1 MRKHVPFLSL
11 GYPDVLISPKLLHV
25 TNTTTILG
33 YRLTNIKRAE
43 LSSLVVLV
51 RGSNGQWEQT
61 TNFQTSMA
69 DSGDIL
75 VTVSQLRPRRGYE
88 FLVRPCN
95 SYGCN
100 PGNPDILVVTTLGK
114 TSKETYHFQ

>member
-1 MRKHVPFLSL
+1 MVSENFH
-11 GYPDVLISPKLLHV
+11 
-25 TNTTTILG
+25 TTM
-33 YRLTNIKRAE
+33 AE
-43 LSSLVVLV
+43 
-51 RGSNGQWEQT
+51 
-61 TNFQTSMA
+61 
-69 DSGDIL
+69 SGDIL

-114 TSKETYHFQ
+114 TSKETFYFQ